1 MQIFEAEHSVL
12 SIHPIKTKY
21 KMEAKDTFFY
31 RKNSINCAGKL
42 ISLDSPLVMG
52 ILNVSP
58 ESFYDNSS
66 YLSLEKVI
74 ERAKTI
80 LDEGGSII
88 DIGAESTR
96 PGSTPITAGE
106 ELKRLIPAIRSVKEN
121 FPEAIISADTSKA
134 IVAEKAVEAGASVI
148 NDISGGTFDKAMFNT
163 IAALNV
169 PYILMHIKGRP
180 ETMQQ
185 KPFYENV
192 VKEVMVYFSEKISSL
207 RLLGVRDIILDPGFG
222 FGKDLNHNF
231 TLLNRL
237 GDFKI
242 FELPIMAG
250 ISRKRMINEVINTT
264 PKEAL
269 NGTTVANTLAL
280 LNGADFLRVH
290 DVKQAVEAAKIVT
303 FAKNIAKAC

>member
-1 MQIFEAEHSVL
+1 MQIFEGEHSVL
-12 SIHPIKTKY
+12 CIHPIETKY

-42 ISLDSPLVMG
+42 ISLDSPLVVG

-66 YLSLEKVI
+66 YLGSQKVV

-96 PGSTPITAGE
+96 PGSTPLTAGE
-106 ELKRLIPAIRSVKEN
+106 ELKRLIPAIRSIKEN

-134 IVAEKAVEAGASVI
+134 IVAEKAVEAGASII

-163 IAALNV
+163 IAALDV
-169 PYILMHIKGRP
+169 PYILMHIKGKP
-180 ETMQQ
+180 ETMQK

-192 VKEVMVYFSEKISSL
+192 VKEVMIYFSEKISTL
-207 RLLGVRDIILDPGFG
+207 KLLGVRDIILDPGFG

-242 FELPIMAG
+242 FEFPIMAG
-250 ISRKRMINEVINTT
+250 ISRKRMINQVINTT

-303 FAKNIAKAC
+303 FAQNIAKAC